1 MAVAALAEK
10 AVAIQRKGQKV
21 VLYQP
26 TEKQVAF
33 HECGA
38 RNVLYGGAAGGGKS
52 HALRWDAY
60 MRCLSLPHYR
70 ALLLRRT
77 YPELENT
84 HLEQVPVDLA
94 EGLPAEFLKS
104 ERKVRFRNGAV
115 LTFGHCEDEGAVA
128 KYLSTEYDAI
138 YFDELVTF
146 TEKQFLM
153 IRSRAR
159 STKPG
164 VRPVI
169 KAGTNPGGPESH
181 WVRRRFIWQDV
192 TAKEDPRY
200 RPEDYAY
207 VPATLDD
214 NPHIDQAE
222 YAANLE
228 SLPEELARAYRF
240 GDWDIFPGQYFGEW
254 RKTKDVDGKTVGWH
268 VSLEHI
274 DYPADLPRVLSLDWG
289 FVKNGVCGSWVLLPD
304 GHVYR
309 EHEYVFAR
317 TLAADVGQE
326 IGRRVKQAKLKVRY
340 LVYDTAMEIPNNDT
354 GESTIESVRR
364 GLLKAGVSIPTVKA
378 DKDRINGWQRFRHW
392 LKVSPDGRPWM
403 QASPLCAYF
412 ARTIPAL
419 VSDKNHP
426 EDVNTDG
433 EDHAADDG
441 RYFFMSRPAPTS
453 AVVKQPPPYM
463 SMAWLRQQAEA
474 VGTGLLARRGL

>member
-1 MAVAALAEK
+1 MNGVT
-10 AVAIQRKGQKV
+10 VTVKGKPK
-21 VLYQP
+21 VLYSP
-26 TEKQVAF
+26 TPKQVTF
-33 HECGA
+33 HEHPA

-60 MRCLSLPHYR
+60 MRCLSVPHYR

-77 YPELENT
+77 FPELENT
-84 HLEQVPVDLA
+84 HLENVPLDQA
-94 EGLPAEFLKS
+94 DGLPCEYLKS

-115 LTFGHCEDEGAVA
+115 LQFGHCEDEAAVA

-228 SLPEELARAYRF
+228 SLPEELARAYRY
-240 GDWDIFPGQYFGEW
+240 GDWDIFPGQYFSEF
-254 RKTKDVDGKTVGWH
+254 RKAKH
-268 VSLEHI
+268 VSGTHLFH
-274 DYPADLPRVLSLDWG
+274 PAHFQRVRAVDWG
-289 FVKNGVCGSWVLLPD
+289 YVKPGVCLWLVKLPD
-304 GHVYR
+304 SGRWYC
-309 EHEYVFAR
+309 EAEYVFTR
-317 TLAADVGQE
+317 TLAADVAKE
-326 IGRRVKQAKLKVRY
+326 IVRRTKDLGVKVQYTVA
-340 LVYDTAMEIPNNDT
+340 DTAMWTPDGT
-354 GESTIESVRR
+354 VGESMAETFQRN
-364 GLLKAGVSIPTVKA
+364 GVPMIQA
-378 DKDRINGWQRFRHW
+378 DKRRLGTLDRPLGWQRLRHW
-392 LKVSPDGRPWM
+392 LKDAPDGVPWLTI
-403 QASPLCAYF
+403 SPECAYT
-412 ARTIPAL
+412 ARTLPAL
-419 VSDKNHP
+419 VSDKTRV
-426 EDVNTDG
+426 EDVDSDG
-433 EDHAADDG
+433 EDHAADAL
-441 RYFFMSRPAPTS
+441 RYFVMSRPPIGEHQKATKSYPSGTWG
-453 AVVKQPPPYM
+453 AMKQAFAAAHPM
-463 SMAWLRQQAEA
+463 GVLSR
-474 VGTGLLARRGL
+474 

>member
-1 MAVAALAEK
+1 MNGVT
-10 AVAIQRKGQKV
+10 VTVKGKPK
-21 VLYQP
+21 VLYSP
-26 TEKQVAF
+26 TPKQVTF
-33 HECGA
+33 HEHPA

-60 MRCLSLPHYR
+60 MRCLSVPHYR

-77 YPELENT
+77 FPELENT
-84 HLEQVPVDLA
+84 HLENVPIDQA
-94 EGLPAEFLKS
+94 DGLPCEYLKS

-115 LTFGHCEDEGAVA
+115 LQFGHCEDEAAVA

-228 SLPEELARAYRF
+228 SLPEELARAYRY
-240 GDWDIFPGQYFGEW
+240 GDWDIFPGQYFSEF
-254 RKTKDVDGKTVGWH
+254 RKAKH
-268 VSLEHI
+268 VSGTHLFH
-274 DYPADLPRVLSLDWG
+274 PAHFQRVRAVDWG
-289 FVKNGVCGSWVLLPD
+289 YVKPGVCLWLVKLPD
-304 GHVYR
+304 SGRWYC
-309 EHEYVFAR
+309 EAEYVFTR
-317 TLAADVGQE
+317 TLAADVAKE
-326 IGRRVKQAKLKVRY
+326 IVRRTKDLGVKVQYTVA
-340 LVYDTAMEIPNNDT
+340 DTAMWTPDGT
-354 GESTIESVRR
+354 VGESMAETFQRN
-364 GLLKAGVSIPTVKA
+364 GVPMIQA
-378 DKDRINGWQRFRHW
+378 DKRRLGTLDRPLGWQRLRHW
-392 LKVSPDGRPWM
+392 LKDAPDGVPWLTI
-403 QASPLCAYF
+403 SPECAYT
-412 ARTIPAL
+412 ARTLPAL
-419 VSDKNHP
+419 VSDKTRV
-426 EDVNTDG
+426 EDVDSDG
-433 EDHAADDG
+433 EDHAADAL
-441 RYFFMSRPAPTS
+441 RYFVMSRPPIGEHQKATKSYPSGTWG
-453 AVVKQPPPYM
+453 AMKQAFAAAHPM
-463 SMAWLRQQAEA
+463 GVLSR
-474 VGTGLLARRGL
+474 

>member
-1 MAVAALAEK
+1 MNGVT
-10 AVAIQRKGQKV
+10 VTVKGKPK
-21 VLYQP
+21 VLYSP
-26 TEKQVAF
+26 TPKQVTF
-33 HECGA
+33 HEHPA

-60 MRCLSLPHYR
+60 MRCLSVPHYR

-77 YPELENT
+77 FPELENT
-84 HLEQVPVDLA
+84 HLENVPIDQA
-94 EGLPAEFLKS
+94 DGLPCEYLKS

-115 LTFGHCEDEGAVA
+115 LQFGHCEDEAAVA

-240 GDWDIFPGQYFGEW
+240 GDWDIFPGQYFSEF
-254 RKTKDVDGKTVGWH
+254 RKAKH
-268 VSLEHI
+268 VSGTHLFH
-274 DYPADLPRVLSLDWG
+274 PAHFQRVRAVDWG
-289 FVKNGVCGSWVLLPD
+289 YVKPGVCLWLVKLPD
-304 GHVYR
+304 SGRWYC
-309 EHEYVFAR
+309 EAEYVFTR
-317 TLAADVGQE
+317 TLAADVAKE
-326 IGRRVKQAKLKVRY
+326 IVRRTKDLGVKVQYTVA
-340 LVYDTAMEIPNNDT
+340 DTAMWTPDGT
-354 GESTIESVRR
+354 VGESMAETFQRN
-364 GLLKAGVSIPTVKA
+364 GVPMIQA
-378 DKDRINGWQRFRHW
+378 DKRRLGTLDRPLGWQRLRHW
-392 LKVSPDGRPWM
+392 LKDAPDGVPWLTI
-403 QASPLCAYF
+403 SPECAYT
-412 ARTIPAL
+412 ARTLPAL
-419 VSDKNHP
+419 VSDKTRV
-426 EDVNTDG
+426 EDVDSDG
-433 EDHAADDG
+433 EDHAADAL
-441 RYFFMSRPAPTS
+441 RYFVMSRPPIGEHQKATKSYPSGTWG
-453 AVVKQPPPYM
+453 AMKQAFAAAHPM
-463 SMAWLRQQAEA
+463 GVLSR
-474 VGTGLLARRGL
+474 